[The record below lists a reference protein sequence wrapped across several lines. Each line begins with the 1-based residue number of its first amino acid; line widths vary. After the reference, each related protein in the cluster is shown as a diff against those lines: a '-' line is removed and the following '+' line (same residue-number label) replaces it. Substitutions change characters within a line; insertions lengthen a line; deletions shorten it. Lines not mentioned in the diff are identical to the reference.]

1 MAPGRLKV
9 ARSARIAGHYGS
21 GPRPAARVPR
31 AAAGRLLLQA
41 AKGIPPVISQALLAA
56 RGLATAPQDTLESVC
71 GKQPGIAC
79 RLTWDVLHNRTSAD
93 LVKVWLAQPVSVVLR
108 ILFVL
113 LVAVLIRIAAH
124 RLINK
129 ITSRAAQ
136 PGANGKSDAAHLLM
150 GERRRQRA
158 KALGSILSNAAS
170 VLIFGIAA
178 VTIAGDLGLN
188 LAPVLASAGVLGI
201 AIGFGAQS
209 LVRDF
214 LAGIFMLLEDQYGVG
229 DVIDSGYATGTVE
242 AVSLRVTT
250 LRDVNG
256 VVWYVRNGTINRI
269 GNESQG
275 WARAVIDFPVAYDQD
290 LPRVRQVMTETAAQM
305 WQEERW
311 HDVITEEPEVWGV
324 EAVYS
329 DAIVMRLV
337 ARTLPLR
344 QWEVARELRER
355 LKMAL
360 NFAAAPGQAIQA
372 TVSAGRAPTAG
383 AEAQAPALQ
392 QPAGPQPPVAR

>member
-1 MAPGRLKV
+1 M
-9 ARSARIAGHYGS
+9 IT
-21 GPRPAARVPR
+21 
-31 AAAGRLLLQA
+31 QA
-41 AKGIPPVISQALLAA
+41 VLAA
-56 RGLATAPQDTLESVC
+56 RALATASPDTLETTC
-71 GKQPGIAC
+71 GKDPGIAC
-79 RLTWDVLHNRTSAD
+79 RLTWDLLHNRNAAE
-93 LVKVWLAQPVSVVLR
+93 LVKVWLAQPVSMVLR

-124 RLINK
+124 RVINRV
-129 ITSRAAQ
+129 TARAVQA
-136 PGANGKSDAAHLLM
+136 GGGRTDAAHMLG

-158 KALGSILSNAAS
+158 TALGSILRNAAS

-188 LAPVLASAGVLGI
+188 LAPVLASAGVLGL

-214 LAGIFMLLEDQYGVG
+214 LSGIFMLLEDQYGVG
-229 DVIDSGYATGTVE
+229 DVIDAGDATGTVE
-242 AVSLRVTT
+242 AVSLRVTR

-256 VVWYVRNGTINRI
+256 VVWHVRNGTINRI

-275 WARAVIDFPVAYDQD
+275 WARAVVDFPVAYDQK
-290 LPRVRQVMTETAAQM
+290 LPEVRQTMKDTADQM
-305 WQEERW
+305 WQEPRW
-311 HDVITEEPEVWGV
+311 HDVIMEEPEVWGV
-324 EAVYS
+324 ESVSS

-355 LKMAL
+355 LKNAL
-360 NFAAAPGQAIQA
+360 ASAEVDGEPVATAIG
-372 TVSAGRAPTAG
+372 AGPA
-383 AEAQAPALQ
+383 AQADAQAHTPA
-392 QPAGPQPPVAR
+392 PARPQD